1 MKYLTSTTLF
11 DFLRRKFKYFLFKRL
26 TSQSLP
32 LFLRGKDIISCA
44 PLVDGVHEKAITSL
58 INALSDEG
66 FCDFLLDVGANI
78 GLTSCQN
85 GTAFKTVSCFEPNPL
100 AANILKTNLAISL
113 PKDRFTVNE
122 FALGDKEGDFELF
135 VPKHNWGGAFVRSS
149 SNSYPDELLAAKD
162 EFESFDRD
170 NYVVASVP
178 VKPAKATFSEIFSA
192 FKKSGFQKGV
202 IKIDV
207 EGFESIVLSG
217 IAAALPADISTV
229 VIFENWDEKFSFDN
243 LQRAFANRQISI
255 NKIERTIG
263 STSKPAIVKL
273 LKLIFFKADKHHLV
287 NLADAPS
294 KIGDIVIEIT

>member
-11 DFLRRKFKYFLFKRL
+11 DFLRYKFKYFLFKRL

-58 INALSDEG
+58 IDALSDEG

-85 GTAFKTVSCFEPNPL
+85 GTAFKTVTCFEPNPL

-113 PKDRFTVNE
+113 SKERFTVNE

-149 SNSYPDELLAAKD
+149 SNTYPDELLAAKD
-162 EFESFDRD
+162 AFESFDID
-170 NYVVASVP
+170 NYVVCSVS
-178 VKPAKATFSEIFSA
+178 VKPAKETFSEIFSA
-192 FKKSGFQKGV
+192 FKKSGFQK
-202 IKIDV
+202 
-207 EGFESIVLSG
+207 VLS
-217 IAAALPADISTV
+217 
-229 VIFENWDEKFSFDN
+229 
-243 LQRAFANRQISI
+243 
-255 NKIERTIG
+255 
-263 STSKPAIVKL
+263 KL
-273 LKLIFFKADKHHLV
+273 MLKDLKVLY
-287 NLADAPS
+287 
-294 KIGDIVIEIT
+294 